1 MSAYFISIIFAA
13 VVLLGAILISIIIPF
28 EPGVN
33 PKDPRKRRV
42 WFWILAL
49 VNPVFFYIMAIFA
62 FSPASK
68 RELEKWLDAVP
79 LAIVIGF
86 LSYILLGYILSKIFK
101 HGKLGNW
108 F

>member
-49 VNPVFFYIMAIFA
+49 VNPVFFISWRYLL
-62 FSPASK
+62 SPPQV
-68 RELEKWLDAVP
+68 RESLRN
-79 LAIVIGF
+79 G
-86 LSYILLGYILSKIFK
+86 
-101 HGKLGNW
+101 
-108 F
+108 